1 MLKILKNPKDAW
13 KWVGE
18 HEVDLGSLPVRVRQA
33 PSRFDLLLLAGLS
46 VLCMV
51 GALGGGYMSVT
62 ADGESPAMV
71 AAFLGPLFLLGLAMV
86 PFIVL
91 SLRSGRTVVF
101 DGDGVAVRGRWFR
114 RIEDWSAPY
123 SGFEGVE
130 WRVEDVWTGR
140 TTRTFYVIEL
150 RHRAREK
157 TIPLFV
163 HAPLFGA
170 MENRELASKAQ
181 VYADALGVPMRAA

>member
-1 MLKILKNPKDAW
+1 MLGILKNPTDAW

-33 PSRFDLLLLAGLS
+33 PSRFNAVIGSLFCLLLII
-46 VLCMV
+46 VP
-51 GALGGGYMSVT
+51 LGGGYMSVV
-62 ADGESPAMV
+62 ADGESVAMV
-71 AAFLGPLFLLGLAMV
+71 AAFMGPLFLLGLAMV

-101 DGDGVAVRGRWFR
+101 DGSGVAARGKWFR
-114 RIEDWSAPY
+114 RTEDWSAPY
-123 SGFEGVE
+123 SGFEAVE
-130 WRVEDVWTGR
+130 WRIEDVWTGR

-150 RHRAREK
+150 RHREREK

-163 HAPLFGA
+163 HAPMFGG
-170 MENRELASKAQ
+170 MDDRELAGKAK
-181 VYADALGVPMRAA
+181 VYADALGVPLRAV